1 MPSMTS
7 IPHATPGEPLS
18 YQKLAVK
25 MLTGHPAIYPLSATE
40 AWALVDN
47 MHPYVIPAGEYFII
61 EEDRNLNEFMMLI
74 LSGEV
79 LVESKIAEGQMLTL
93 SVLKPGQWVGELGL
107 LDGSARQA
115 MCSAAEG
122 HDVTCAIINKHELL
136 MLLENHPQL
145 ASKLILLLASNTARS
160 LREMHQKICR
170 YAEIH
175 SVIRDSSI

>member
-1 MPSMTS
+1 MTS
-7 IPHATPGEPLS
+7 IPHVNPSEPLS

-25 MLTGHPAIYPLSATE
+25 MLTGRPAIYPLSATE

-47 MHPYVIPAGEYFII
+47 MHPYVIPAGECFIV
-61 EEDRNLNEFMMLI
+61 EDERNLNEFMMLI

-79 LVESKIAEGQMLTL
+79 IVESKISDGQTLTL

-107 LDGSARQA
+107 LDGGSRQA

-122 HDVTCAIINKHELL
+122 HDVTCAILNRHELL

-145 ASKLILLLASNTARS
+145 ASKLILLLASNTAYS
-160 LREMHQKICR
+160 LREMHQKLCR

-175 SVIRDSSI
+175 SVIRNSSI